1 MSRAPGAGTRVFA
14 LLGEPVEHSLS
25 PAIQNAALRAAG
37 RDGVYVA
44 LRCDARAMSG
54 LLEGLAR
61 AGGGGNV
68 TLPHKQAA
76 AETVDRRTEAVTRTG
91 ACNTFWLEGSTV
103 WGDNTDV
110 EGLRR
115 AASDFLPHPLAGRRV
130 LLLGAGGAAR
140 AALSVLVDEA
150 ADEVVVWNRTVER
163 AHELAERLGGGRTRV
178 VPDREALRGER
189 FDLVL
194 NATRLGLE
202 PSDPLPLD
210 PGTDVETGALLDL
223 VYRPGG
229 TALVRRARELGL
241 SANDGR
247 EMLLHQGAAA
257 YERWWG
263 EPAPL
268 AAMREALSTAT
279 GGR

>member
-14 LLGEPVEHSLS
+14 LLGEPVGHSLS
-25 PAIQNAALRAAG
+25 PAIQNAALRAAD

-44 LRCDARAMSG
+44 LRCDARAMPG

-76 AETVDRRTEAVTRTG
+76 AEAVDRKTGAVARTG

-115 AASDFLPHPLAGRRV
+115 AATDLLPHPLAGRRV

-210 PGTDVETGALLDL
+210 PGTDVETEALLDL

-241 SANDGR
+241 PANDGR

-263 EPAPL
+263 DPAPL
-268 AAMREALSTAT
+268 AAMRKALSAAT
-279 GGR
+279 GER